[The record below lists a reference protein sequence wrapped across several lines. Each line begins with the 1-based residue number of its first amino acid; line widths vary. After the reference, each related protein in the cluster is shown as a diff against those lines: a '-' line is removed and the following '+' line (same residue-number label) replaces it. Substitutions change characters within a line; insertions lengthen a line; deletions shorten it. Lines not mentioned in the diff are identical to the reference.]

1 MKYKSHIITGGI
13 SILFLFTHF
22 SFDQEEFDLKASI
35 ERGKN
40 IYIINCLSCHMEN
53 GEGIEGLYPPVA
65 KSDYMLADTKRSIR
79 QILYGVSGEMTVNG
93 KIYNLPMEG
102 YELNDEQASD
112 VLNYIRNSWENKAE
126 AVKPE
131 DIKAARKTET
141 DSSLAIFRKPVTQP
155 AGNLFKREL
164 NFQSFE

>member
-1 MKYKSHIITGGI
+1 MNYKSHILTGGI
-13 SILFLFTHF
+13 SIIFLFTHF
-22 SFDQEEFDLKASI
+22 SINQEEFDLKASI

-79 QILYGVSGEMTVNG
+79 EILYGVSGEMTVNG
-93 KIYNLPMEG
+93 KIYNLPMKG

-112 VLNYIRNSWENKAE
+112 VLNYMRNSWGNKAE

-131 DIKAARKTET
+131 DVKMARKTEA
-141 DSSLAIFRKPVTQP
+141 DSSMAVFRKLIPGPV
-155 AGNLFKREL
+155 GKKL
-164 NFQSFE
+164 NRR